1 MGGTIKIE
9 IYLMPKSEMKY
20 NCQDFQSP
28 DMQVL
33 KHHVYEYKKGIRNMV
48 LHTMRKSEKENV
60 ILFLKTK
67 EVHFWIFE
75 VNENKI
81 NIFFGNPDCVKI
93 VKTFETE
100 SLNELTPE
108 QDFML
113 GIMLGYSREQQYTRY
128 LKQINKTDCKT
139 IELSLNALT

>member
-1 MGGTIKIE
+1 MGGTIKVGNE
-9 IYLMPKSEMKY
+9 LMPKSEIKN

-48 LHTMRKSEKENV
+48 LHTMRKAEKEKV
-60 ILFLKTK
+60 IHFLKTK

-75 VNENKI
+75 VNESKI
-81 NIFFGNPDCVKI
+81 NIFFGNPDCVEI

-113 GIMLGYSREQQYTRY
+113 GIMLGYSREQQYKRY
-128 LKQINKTDCKT
+128 LKQYEN
-139 IELSLNALT
+139 